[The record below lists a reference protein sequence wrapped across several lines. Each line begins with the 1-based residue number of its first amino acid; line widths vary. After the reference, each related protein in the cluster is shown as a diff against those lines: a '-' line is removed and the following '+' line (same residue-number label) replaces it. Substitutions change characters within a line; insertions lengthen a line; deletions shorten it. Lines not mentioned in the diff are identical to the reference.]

1 MHPESSSSVS
11 SLGSSHFK
19 LIWVYFVNST
29 SASCSVSVIL
39 SISFPRVVGVY
50 EFLIPMPR
58 SSSLEVP
65 STCSLRPSLLSSG
78 TAGTSPGWGALTH
91 QVPGQGSVSTLPGTL
106 AAFFSLGLVAP
117 WPGSAFVGGA
127 QGLSCLADPGV
138 SPSALCC
145 RAEVW
150 GEEAGL
156 FGPLFSASLP
166 YPHLL
171 SLKTFCLPSSFCLRR
186 CICDRKFLSPEV
198 LGFWSISHC
207 LLVLGLLVTFPLPH
221 QSLRPPYFP
230 CLCTAATTQ
239 RRNSLCLLLRHLL
252 VVVFSRVFCK
262 RCLMATD
269 VVRGKIPQS
278 KIKFDHLLC
287 LPLLILCF
295 GLDHKAYSCFY
306 VLLLSLYLFGYNCL
320 NFLHIHWWFI
330 SFILRIVF
338 LCPLLIWGNGGRLDF
353 F

>member
-207 LLVLGLLVTFPLPH
+207 LLVLGLLVTFRYPISLWDLPI
-221 QSLRPPYFP
+221 SLACALQLQHRDVILYVSYFVI
-230 CLCTAATTQ
+230 CWLWFLAG
-239 RRNSLCLLLRHLL
+239 
-252 VVVFSRVFCK
+252 FSVK
-262 RCLMATD
+262 DA
-269 VVRGKIPQS
+269 
-278 KIKFDHLLC
+278 
-287 LPLLILCF
+287 
-295 GLDHKAYSCFY
+295 
-306 VLLLSLYLFGYNCL
+306 
-320 NFLHIHWWFI
+320 
-330 SFILRIVF
+330 
-338 LCPLLIWGNGGRLDF
+338 
-353 F
+353 